1 MSHCFLFFDLQP
13 RERVIDMSPEDQ
25 KLWETEE
32 MNKSI
37 DLDAANIKI
46 DPSPFQLVEKTSI
59 LKVHSLFSMIGIN
72 HAYVTHI
79 GKLVGVVALKEVS
92 PPTTSTCSI
101 DSNSS
106 FHFVQLRKAIED
118 VNSGNLTTN
127 TVNSEPV
134 TEKQP
139 ISPEQEKLLNAT
151 NNNVHNTVS
160 SIESTLSNSDN
171 CSDVELGNI
180 RVENKCETK

>member
-1 MSHCFLFFDLQP
+1 M
-13 RERVIDMSPEDQ
+13 
-25 KLWETEE
+25 
-32 MNKSI
+32 
-37 DLDAANIKI
+37 
-46 DPSPFQLVEKTSI
+46 
-59 LKVHSLFSMIGIN
+59 
-72 HAYVTHI
+72 
-79 GKLVGVVALKEVS
+79 
-92 PPTTSTCSI
+92 
-101 DSNSS
+101 
-106 FHFVQLRKAIED
+106 QLRKAIED

-151 NNNVHNTVS
+151 NNNVHNTVT

>member
-1 MSHCFLFFDLQP
+1 M
-13 RERVIDMSPEDQ
+13 
-25 KLWETEE
+25 
-32 MNKSI
+32 
-37 DLDAANIKI
+37 
-46 DPSPFQLVEKTSI
+46 
-59 LKVHSLFSMIGIN
+59 
-72 HAYVTHI
+72 
-79 GKLVGVVALKEVS
+79 
-92 PPTTSTCSI
+92 
-101 DSNSS
+101 
-106 FHFVQLRKAIED
+106 QLRKAIED

-139 ISPEQEKLLNAT
+139 MSPEQEKLISAT